1 MPEPISPSSIKR
13 RQFLSGLM
21 KLLVFIG
28 LVFIS
33 IPFISHFSTNSID
46 EKQSSSSRWVITQSL
61 SDLVPGEVKALNWSG
76 GLVWVYARTEAD
88 IQLLNNPGSSLRDV
102 NSEKSDQPEAM
113 NNNMR
118 SESENVFVFIPQEN
132 KRSCQVSLITELDK
146 VRFTEPCYGAKYDAA
161 GRIFE
166 NSGHKE
172 QQNLSVPKHI
182 IEDGILK
189 IGIWMPKI

>member
-1 MPEPISPSSIKR
+1 MSDSSSIKR
-13 RQFLSGLM
+13 RQVLSGLM
-21 KLLVFIG
+21 KLFVFIG
-28 LVFIS
+28 LIFIS

-46 EKQSSSSRWVITQSL
+46 EKQSSSSRWVITQAV

-76 GLVWVYARTEAD
+76 GLVWVYARTETD
-88 IQLLNNPGSSLRDV
+88 IELLKNSDSSLRDV
-102 NSEKSDQPEAM
+102 NSTKSDQPEAM
-113 NNNMR
+113 NNKLR
-118 SESENVFVFIPQEN
+118 SASENVFVFIPQEN
-132 KRSCQVSLITELDK
+132 KRGCQVILNAGQDK